1 MRNDISL
8 RRRFL
13 RTTFASV
20 GAMALTGVSAFAA
33 GVRPRVVVIGGGFG
47 GATAARYLS
56 LWGGGKVDITLIEH
70 NAEFVS
76 SPMSNMVIAGYRSID
91 SLTLRYDGLLAR
103 GIKVAHGEVVAI
115 DPVARN
121 LTLADRT
128 QLAYDH
134 LVVSP
139 GVEFIWDAVGGMT
152 DGLAAESI
160 PHAWKAG
167 RQTLLLQK
175 QLMAMK
181 DGGVFAI
188 SIPKSPFSCP
198 VAPYERACLVAEYFK
213 KNKPRSKLL
222 ILDANDDVQS
232 QKAMFTKV
240 WTDWYPSIVE
250 YRNNSELMEVDVA
263 GRTAILEFD
272 NVKADVLNVIPP
284 QQAGNI
290 ARDAGLIDV
299 NKRWCDVNWLTME
312 SKAVSHIHVLG
323 DATFA
328 APAMAKS
335 GHMANQHAKIA
346 AAAILALLD
355 GREPNPAPLAVN
367 ACYSHVSKR
376 EASHIVSMHAYDAS
390 TATMQPVH
398 GAGGISSQPSEIEAR
413 YAASWARN
421 IWADSFG

>member
-1 MRNDISL
+1 MRNDIAL

-13 RTTFASV
+13 KTAFASI
-20 GAMALTGVSAFAA
+20 GAMALASAGAFAA

-47 GATAARYLS
+47 GATAARYIS
-56 LWGGGKVDITLIEH
+56 LWSGGKVDITLIER
-70 NAEFVS
+70 NVKFVS
-76 SPMSNMVIAGYRSID
+76 SPMSNMVIAGYRTID
-91 SLTLRYDGLLAR
+91 TLTLAYDGLLAH
-103 GIKVAHGEVVAI
+103 GIKVVNGEVVAI

-121 LTLADRT
+121 VTLADRT
-128 QLAYDH
+128 QITYDR
-134 LVVSP
+134 LVVAP

-152 DGLAAESI
+152 DGLAAEAI

-167 RQTLLLQK
+167 QQTLLLQK
-175 QLMAMK
+175 QLMTMK

-240 WTDWYPSIVE
+240 WRDWYPNIIE

-272 NVKADVLNVIPP
+272 NVKADVLNVIPS
-284 QQAGNI
+284 QRAGNI

-312 SKAVSHIHVLG
+312 SKAVPQIHVLG

-346 AAAILALLD
+346 AAAILDLLD
-355 GREPNPAPLAVN
+355 GREPNQAPLAVN

-398 GAGGISSQPSEIEAR
+398 GAGGVSSQPGEIEAR
-413 YAASWARN
+413 YAAGWARN